1 MTLPTVIL
9 VPMDF
14 SPCANLAFQH
24 AVELASKLGAKVHL
38 LNVVDLQGFGID
50 YGIVV
55 AEEVLASV
63 CETNRRELEKLI
75 SDRGKEAAFGPPLV
89 EIGEPR
95 ITIPDYAA
103 ALHADLIVMGTHG
116 RRGLKRFLLGSV
128 AESVTRNA
136 PCPVLLVRE
145 KSTHEKTRENTIAP
159 DDRLQPA
166 PSS

>member
-9 VPMDF
+9 VPTDF
-14 SPCANLAFQH
+14 SPCANLALDH

-38 LNVVDLQGFGID
+38 LNVIDLQGFGID

-55 AEEVLASV
+55 AEEVLTSV
-63 CETNRRELEKLI
+63 YETNRKELEKLI
-75 SDRGKEAAFGPPLV
+75 AERGKGVAFGPPLV

-103 ALHADLIVMGTHG
+103 TLHADLIVMGTHG

-136 PCPVLLVRE
+136 SCPVFLVRE
-145 KSTHEKTRENTIAP
+145 TSAREKTRENAIAP
-159 DDRLQPA
+159 EHRQQLA
-166 PSS
+166 RSS